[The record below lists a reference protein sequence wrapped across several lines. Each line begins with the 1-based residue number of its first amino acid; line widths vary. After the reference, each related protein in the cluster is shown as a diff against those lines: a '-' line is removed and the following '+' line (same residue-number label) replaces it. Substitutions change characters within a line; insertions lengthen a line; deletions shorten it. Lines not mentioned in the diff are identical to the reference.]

1 MEILKIHFTVDY
13 FIFNLV
19 FPATFRQFVLIKSWH
34 FHHYWP
40 VDFLDLHVQASCG
53 KAPFRGLGHLALGFG
68 ISCVVCTYHAVMV
81 LSDWTSC
88 FLSWTM
94 EGPERRIRNL
104 LSIKGLED
112 NSTNLL
118 KVALEEWQSS
128 AEVFGKR
135 VDKRQKEVRNIVN
148 EIYQVVGFYS
158 AFQGL
163 LLTAVAQSNLLHCNN
178 LGFPLALSA
187 LATFVALVGIGQ
199 KSWNILQF
207 NRLIRSEDPTRR
219 VCLWLQSMISL
230 FYFLQYWT
238 PWCLL
243 QWVLKF
249 NRLSISDVRCN
260 LLGSWCTSR
269 SRIDVESVAEIILY
283 DFMN

>member
-1 MEILKIHFTVDY
+1 
-13 FIFNLV
+13 
-19 FPATFRQFVLIKSWH
+19 
-34 FHHYWP
+34 
-40 VDFLDLHVQASCG
+40 
-53 KAPFRGLGHLALGFG
+53 
-68 ISCVVCTYHAVMV
+68 
-81 LSDWTSC
+81 
-88 FLSWTM
+88 M

-104 LSIKGLED
+104 LSIKGLEA
-112 NSTNLL
+112 NRPNLL

-148 EIYQVVGFYS
+148 EIYQVIGFYS

-219 VCLWLQSMISL
+219 AYLNRVNK
-230 FYFLQYWT
+230 
-238 PWCLL
+238 
-243 QWVLKF
+243 LKEFGTEFDF
-249 NRLSISDVRCN
+249 NNTCSEEDVRKPKESKYADVYSLLISYEGGLVATLILFGGLCLATIRQILCN
-260 LLGSWCTSR
+260 PSQCP
-269 SRIDVESVAEIILY
+269 
-283 DFMN
+283 

>member
-1 MEILKIHFTVDY
+1 MEL
-13 FIFNLV
+13 
-19 FPATFRQFVLIKSWH
+19 
-34 FHHYWP
+34 
-40 VDFLDLHVQASCG
+40 
-53 KAPFRGLGHLALGFG
+53 
-68 ISCVVCTYHAVMV
+68 
-81 LSDWTSC
+81 
-88 FLSWTM
+88 
-94 EGPERRIRNL
+94 PERRIRNL
-104 LSIKGLED
+104 LSIKGLEAD
-112 NSTNLL
+112 STNLL
-118 KVALEEWQSS
+118 TVALEEWQGS

-207 NRLIRSEDPTRR
+207 NRLIRSEDPTRK

-230 FYFLQYWT
+230 LYFLQY
-238 PWCLL
+238 
-243 QWVLKF
+243 
-249 NRLSISDVRCN
+249 
-260 LLGSWCTSR
+260 
-269 SRIDVESVAEIILY
+269 
-283 DFMN
+283 